1 MNAADSGV
9 LNEKSAR
16 VPEWLYRLSD
26 EQFIQWC
33 DQHKLQVCSE
43 LRSFTEDERNAIFRY
58 ALRQRLLN

>member
-1 MNAADSGV
+1 MNAIDSGV
-9 LNEKSAR
+9 LKETSAR

-43 LRSFTEDERNAIFRY
+43 LRSFKEEERDAIFRY
-58 ALRQRLLN
+58 ALRQRLLH